1 MVAIGLYAVM
11 EAKTMDQVVNICGGL
26 QGEGEKG
33 KGGDREYKH
42 VIDKGRKKWK
52 GAVNESTAR

>member
-11 EAKTMDQVVNICGGL
+11 EATTMDQVVNICGGL

-42 VIDKGRKKWK
+42 VIDKGRKK
-52 GAVNESTAR
+52 